1 MSGYEKPC
9 CLRIKERGKVSEKI
23 IFATGNAGK
32 LKEIREILKDL
43 NREIVTMREAG
54 FEGEIEENGTTFRE
68 NAEIKAKAVWEKTG
82 GIVLADDSG
91 LVIDYLNGEPGVYS
105 ARYLGDTPYE
115 EKNRILIE
123 RVKDAKGKE
132 RSARFMCNIAAV
144 LPDGRVLHTE
154 AAMEGEIA
162 KEAAGNGGFG
172 YDPILWLPEYV
183 KTSAE
188 LTMEEK
194 NRISHR
200 GKALERMKDALKE
213 ALGE

>member
-1 MSGYEKPC
+1 MEQ
-9 CLRIKERGKVSEKI
+9 KI
-23 IFATGNAGK
+23 IFATGNQGK
-32 LKEIREILKDL
+32 MREIRAILSDL
-43 NREIVTMREAG
+43 GLPVLSMKEAG
-54 FEGEIEENGTTFRE
+54 VSLDITEDGTSFAE
-68 NAEIKAKAVWEKTG
+68 NARIKARAVWEHTG

-91 LVIDYLNGEPGVYS
+91 LAVDYIGGEPGVYS

-115 EKNRILIE
+115 EKNQILIE

-172 YDPILWLPEYV
+172 YDPILWLPEYG